1 MRTDTHLRSDASSR
15 PGSHI
20 GADMLLPGFTDA
32 VAGAQ
37 ATFRAALRALSHPG
51 RVQSL
56 DVVAQ
61 TCGVPPGL
69 SPAMTALLLSLVDGD
84 TPLWLPAGVDERVRR
99 FLRFHC
105 ACQLVDQ
112 PSRARFVAVPAGF
125 DAPAMAD
132 CDAGDAA
139 YPDRSA
145 TMLIEVASLCSGAVV
160 SLRGPGIETN
170 QPLAVDGLSR
180 DFWSQWQV
188 NHRRFPLGVDVLLTC
203 AGQLCGLPRTTVV
216 EN

>member
-1 MRTDTHLRSDASSR
+1 MQANVQGNGHA
-15 PGSHI
+15 
-20 GADMLLPGFTDA
+20 GAAKLLAGFIDP

-37 ATFRAALRALSHPG
+37 LTFRAALQALSHPG

-56 DVVAQ
+56 DPIAQ
-61 TCGVPPGL
+61 TCGVPSGL

-84 TPLWLPAGVDERVRR
+84 TPLWLPAGIDESVRR
-99 FLRFHC
+99 FVRFHC

-112 PSRARFVAVPAGF
+112 PARARFVVVPAGF
-125 DAPAMAD
+125 DAPALSA
-132 CDAGDAA
+132 CDPGDAA

-145 TMLIEVASLCSGAVV
+145 TMLIEVTSLCSGAVV

-170 QPLAVDGLSR
+170 QPLAVSGLPR
-180 DFWSQWQV
+180 DFWSQWQA
-188 NHRRFPLGVDVLLTC
+188 NQRRFPLGVDVLLTC
-203 AGQLCGLPRTTVV
+203 AGQLAGLPRTTVV